1 MKIGMCR
8 IVLLFLLCFC
18 SSNVFGQYFPADGSK
33 LHYRLIGFTFPATD
47 KSDTYVLEIA
57 QGHFTNAD
65 SFSKNV
71 INKLPTEKNRII
83 AEVPLFGSD
92 YTWRVTYNVHGK
104 GVRTSEMNHFYTIKN
119 DRVDSSKQRLRI
131 MKPAQKHNDN
141 YVITDGGG
149 VIYDMNGQ
157 PVWFIP
163 ETKEFSGNVADVKV
177 TKENTLT
184 FICGDDFE
192 IDYNANKLWKSP
204 KVGKITG
211 DTAHGELYHHEF
223 YKMANGHYL
232 ALGLH
237 NKLSKIVK
245 NNGVPSLETIDSKV
259 IEAHDGYKIGK
270 YGFLVE
276 YDKDNNIVWTW
287 KSLDY
292 YKTSDLPY
300 FNPADSMLIFDAHDN
315 SFYFDEQAKVIYLG
329 YKNISRVVK
338 IEYPSGK
345 VLATY
350 GENFKP
356 GEIGT
361 GSGLFCQQHAIN
373 ILSNGDFCFYNNNSC
388 NRSDSLPTVE
398 IVREP
403 DGSHKDFK
411 KVWEYTCIGDG
422 KKNFYV
428 RGGNVIELKDKS
440 LFVNMGGRYSKL
452 FIIDRAKNID
462 WEALPEKYMFTELRW
477 SPVYEYRTNII
488 SRKVLEQLIW
498 KAQGY

>member
-1 MKIGMCR
+1 MGR
-8 IVLLFLLCFC
+8 IVLLLILLLGAGHVY
-18 SSNVFGQYFPADGSK
+18 SQYFPGEGSK
-33 LHYRLIGFTFPATD
+33 LHYRIIGFSFPSGD
-47 KSDTYVLEIA
+47 KSGDYLLEIA
-57 QGHFTNAD
+57 QGRQDNKD
-65 SFSKNV
+65 SFSKNI
-71 INKLPTEKNRII
+71 INKLSTDKNRII
-83 AEVPLFGSD
+83 AEVPLFGNE
-92 YTWRVTYNVHGK
+92 YTWRVTYNLKGK
-104 GVRTSEMNHFYTIKN
+104 AVRTSPLNHFQTIKN
-119 DRVDSSKQRLRI
+119 DRVDSSKQRLRV
-131 MKPAQKHNDN
+131 MLPTKKHNDN
-141 YVITDGGG
+141 YIIVDGGG

-163 ETKEFSGNVADVKV
+163 ETKEFGGNVADVKI
-177 TKENTLT
+177 TKENTMT

-192 IDYNANKLWKSP
+192 IDYNGNKIWKSP
-204 KVGKITG
+204 KVGKISG

-223 YKMANGHYL
+223 YKMSNGHYL
-232 ALGLH
+232 AMGMQNRLA
-237 NKLSKIVK
+237 KIVK
-245 NNGVPSLETIDSKV
+245 NNGVPSLETIDSKI
-259 IEAHDGYKIGK
+259 IEPHDGYKIGK
-270 YGFLVE
+270 FGFLVE
-276 YDKDNNIVWTW
+276 YDKDNNIIWSW

-292 YKTSDLPY
+292 YMNSDLPY
-300 FNPADSMLIFDAHDN
+300 YNPADTILLFDPHDN
-315 SFYFDEQAKVIYLG
+315 SFYFDEHAKVIYLG

-356 GEIGT
+356 GNVGQ

-398 IVREP
+398 IVKEP
-403 DGSHKDFK
+403 EGPNKDFTQ
-411 KVWEYTCIGDG
+411 VWEYTCTGDG

-462 WEALPEKYMFTELRW
+462 WEALPEKYMYTELRW
-477 SPVYEYRTNII
+477 APTYEYRTNII